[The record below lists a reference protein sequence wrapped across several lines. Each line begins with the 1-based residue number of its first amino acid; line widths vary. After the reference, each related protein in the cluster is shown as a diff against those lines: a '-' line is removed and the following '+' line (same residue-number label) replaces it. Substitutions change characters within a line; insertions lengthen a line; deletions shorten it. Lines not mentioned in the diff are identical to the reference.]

1 MVVDRQGVRPAEY
14 KLAAIAGLIPPT
26 TVEKLRP
33 FLGMT
38 GYLRQ
43 YVERYMILAALKT
56 DIMRNTAFASKRS
69 RRLLIPWTE
78 LH

>member
-43 YVERYMILAALKT
+43 YVERYMILAAL
-56 DIMRNTAFASKRS
+56 
-69 RRLLIPWTE
+69 
-78 LH
+78 

>member
-14 KLAAIAGLIPPT
+14 KLAAGLTPPT

-43 YVERYMILAALKT
+43 YVERYMILAAL
-56 DIMRNTAFASKRS
+56 
-69 RRLLIPWTE
+69 
-78 LH
+78 